1 MMFESDS
8 PTGLKKFDEVQAK
21 MYCINLNMEIIAEL
35 SYLGL
40 KTALVK

>member
-1 MMFESDS
+1 MMFKSDS
-8 PTGLKKFDEVQAK
+8 PSGLKKFDEVQAK
-21 MYCINLNMEIIAEL
+21 MYCIVLNIEIMVEL